1 MTHTNQKIQNFQPK
15 CIKPNT
21 DAVGRDIA
29 VSATGFILPCCW
41 LDRPD
46 SEIDEKAATLFNDK
60 LHIDNNESIEDILM
74 SDTWLEFYDML
85 EHQPNE
91 APKHCHKKCSSGTKF
106 FSTSRDII
114 I

>member
-15 CIKPNT
+15 CLKPNT

-46 SEIDEKAATLFNDK
+46 SEIDEKVATLFNDK
-60 LHIDNNESIEDILM
+60 LHIDNNDTIKDIVSSKPWQKFMRELIDKPEKSSPICLEMCTVSINR
-74 SDTWLEFYDML
+74 
-85 EHQPNE
+85 HR
-91 APKHCHKKCSSGTKF
+91 TKERR
-106 FSTSRDII
+106 T
-114 I
+114 